1 MRRFHAHAARRG
13 MLVWPRP
20 CRRPEG
26 GVCGYLDAE
35 ERRGS
40 YHTQLKTA
48 TQAQR
53 FLLGWAVPFFLQ
65 LTIALLEGS
74 AEFVALPS

>member
-20 CRRPEG
+20 RRRPEG

-35 ERRGS
+35 ERKGS
-40 YHTQLKTA
+40 YHTQFKTA
-48 TQAQR
+48 TQSLR
-53 FLLGWAVPFFLQ
+53 VMLHYTMTSSNFYNNKKV
-65 LTIALLEGS
+65 
-74 AEFVALPS
+74 